1 MSAKS
6 PRSGSRPDA
15 LARAPRFEHLHAPK
29 TLVLYA
35 EISRRLLLLRQLDG
49 PQGLIVRDLIK
60 MHTSLFKDGTLG
72 KHRGQCLHLFGCVEI
87 RPDADIDDG
96 IGDRINSCMVV
107 KEATQLLQ
115 CGNQRVR
122 RCLNEPVYLVVL
134 WRGKVP
140 LRNAATSFAMDTYTS
155 TMAYT
160 IVKAV
165 YHS

>member
-1 MSAKS
+1 MKHTKVWLLSS
-6 PRSGSRPDA
+6 TRY
-15 LARAPRFEHLHAPK
+15 LLFHWRA
-29 TLVLYA
+29 
-35 EISRRLLLLRQLDG
+35 ISSDVLRQLDG

-60 MHTSLFKDGTLG
+60 LHTSLFKHGTLG

-134 WRGKVP
+134 WKGKVP
-140 LRNAATSFAMDTYTS
+140 LRNAHDWIGCHGGFSCSLQSQYES
-155 TMAYT
+155 KR
-160 IVKAV
+160 ILRLR
-165 YHS
+165 